1 MEEQG
6 KMGKT
11 GTDSNEKFIDSIKME
26 DVPWGKLTTAY
37 GRAADFPEYLA
48 ILDEMADRE
57 KMERAFG
64 EIGNCI
70 EHQGTLWHSTP
81 FALIFLVRIYRAAAK
96 RDESGNADWLAE
108 ELEDL
113 FHLIAQC
120 FHDMMEETEDE
131 GFLPLFSDMLREEY
145 LWPEDMSEEEEESRW
160 EEDAYDEE
168 LFASIYHYSY
178 ELVKEFE

>member
-57 KMERAFG
+57 KMEDRK
-64 EIGNCI
+64 
-70 EHQGTLWHSTP
+70 S
-81 FALIFLVRIYRAAAK
+81 V
-96 RDESGNADWLAE
+96 
-108 ELEDL
+108 
-113 FHLIAQC
+113 
-120 FHDMMEETEDE
+120 
-131 GFLPLFSDMLREEY
+131 
-145 LWPEDMSEEEEESRW
+145 
-160 EEDAYDEE
+160 
-168 LFASIYHYSY
+168 
-178 ELVKEFE
+178 V

>member
-1 MEEQG
+1 MV
-6 KMGKT
+6 KT
-11 GTDSNEKFIDSIKME
+11 VTNPNEKFINRLKIE

-37 GRAADFPEYLA
+37 GRAEDFPEYLA
-48 ILDEMADRE
+48 ILGEMADRE
-57 KMERAFG
+57 KMEYALS
-64 EIGNCI
+64 EIGSCI

-81 FALIFLVRIYRAAAK
+81 FALIFLVRIYRVAAK
-96 RDESGNADWLAE
+96 RNESGNADWLAE

-113 FHLIAQC
+113 FDLIATC
-120 FHDMMEETEDE
+120 YHDTMGEMGDMGDD

-145 LWPEDMSEEEEESRW
+145 LWPEDLSEEEEESRW
-160 EEDAYDEE
+160 EENAYNEE